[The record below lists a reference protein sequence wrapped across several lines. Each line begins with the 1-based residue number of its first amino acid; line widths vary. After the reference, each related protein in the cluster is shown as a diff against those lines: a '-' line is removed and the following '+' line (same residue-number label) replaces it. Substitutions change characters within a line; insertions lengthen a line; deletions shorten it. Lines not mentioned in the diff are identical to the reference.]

1 MTLRLASG
9 MSSAELPPLKKEGWG
24 GFALAINS
32 KIKSKSPLTPLFQRG
47 EQQKPVAMGE
57 QRMPDKTDA

>member
-1 MTLRLASG
+1 MTLQPASG

-24 GFALAINS
+24 GFAFALAINN

-47 EQQKPVAMGE
+47 EEHA
-57 QRMPDKTDA
+57 DA